1 MKLIET
7 VLLSVQAHRQEIL
20 VTTYEA
26 RANPA
31 DHKTTDLLDSVRHE
45 IQ

>member
-1 MKLIET
+1 MT
-7 VLLSVQAHRQEIL
+7 AGSCAVVLQAHRQEIL

-31 DHKTTDLLDSVRHE
+31 DHKTNLLDSVRHE